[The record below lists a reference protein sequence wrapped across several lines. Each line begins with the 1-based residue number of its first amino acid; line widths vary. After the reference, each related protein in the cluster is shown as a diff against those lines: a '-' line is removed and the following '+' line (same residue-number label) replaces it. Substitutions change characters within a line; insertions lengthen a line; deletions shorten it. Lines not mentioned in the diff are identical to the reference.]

1 MNEPIRLSR
10 RVAALHGCS
19 RSEAEQLIEGGWV
32 RVNGRVVEEPQERVL
47 DEVIEIDPRA
57 KPTPPQPV
65 TLLLHKLPGRPSVAS
80 LDQRA
85 DDDRSGVRLLQR
97 HFHKLAVPMALPDAA
112 GGLGVLTQ
120 DGRVLR
126 RLTEDAALVE
136 EEWIVQVAGVVA
148 PESVLRLARELRGG
162 KASVNSQSAT
172 EARLR
177 LAVKGVP
184 PGRLPFLCAGAGLEV
199 LAMKRLRLGRVP
211 LGQLAPGKWRY
222 LLPHE
227 RF

>member
-10 RVAALHGCS
+10 RVASLKGCS

-32 RVNGRVVEEPQERVL
+32 RVDGRIVEEPQLRVQ
-47 DEVIEIDPRA
+47 DEAIEIDPDAR
-57 KPTPPQPV
+57 PTPLQPV
-65 TLLLHKLPGRPSVAS
+65 TLLAHKLPGAPTSAS
-80 LDQRA
+80 PEQRA
-85 DDDRSGVRLLQR
+85 EDDGSGLRLLKR
-97 HFHKLAVPMALPDAA
+97 HFHRLAVPMPLPDAA
-112 GGLGVLTQ
+112 SGLVVLTQ

-136 EEWIVQVAGVVA
+136 EEWIAQVAGVVA
-148 PESVLRLARELRGG
+148 PEVVQRLGRDLHG
-162 KASVNSQSAT
+162 KASVNSQSDT

-177 LAVKGVP
+177 IAVKGVP
-184 PGRLPFLCAGAGLEV
+184 PGRLPALCAAAGLE
-199 LAMKRLRLGRVP
+199 LLGLKRLRLGRVP
-211 LGQLAPGKWRY
+211 LGQLAPGRWRY

>member
-1 MNEPIRLSR
+1 MLK
-10 RVAALHGCS
+10 GCS

-32 RVNGRVVEEPQERVL
+32 RVDGRTAEEPQLRVL
-47 DEVIEIDPRA
+47 DEVIEIDPDARPA
-57 KPTPPQPV
+57 LSQPV
-65 TLLLHKLPGRPSVAS
+65 TLLLNKLPGAPAS
-80 LDQRA
+80 ASPEQRA
-85 DDDRSGVRLLQR
+85 EEDASGVRLLQR
-97 HFHKLAVPMALPDAA
+97 HFHRLAVPMPLPDPAS
-112 GGLGVLTQ
+112 GLAVLTQ

-148 PESVLRLARELRGG
+148 PQVVQRLSRDLRG
-162 KASVNSQSAT
+162 KASVNSQSDT

-177 LAVKGVP
+177 IAVKGVP
-184 PGRLPFLCAGAGLEV
+184 PGRLPTLCTAAGLEV
-199 LAMKRLRLGRVP
+199 LGLKRLRLGRVP
-211 LGQLAPGKWRY
+211 LGQLAPGRWRY